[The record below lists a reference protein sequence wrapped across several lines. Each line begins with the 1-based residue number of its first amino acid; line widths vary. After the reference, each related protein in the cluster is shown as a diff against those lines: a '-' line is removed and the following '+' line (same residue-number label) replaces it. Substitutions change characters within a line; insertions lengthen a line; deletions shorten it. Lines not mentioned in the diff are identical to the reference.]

1 MRGGAVPVPDPYD
14 ATLEELIHAIE
25 LRECGD
31 PDGADWATPARI
43 RDLERRLLEEYRMR
57 PGRWRSETA
66 GTRELAAAG
75 ASR

>member
-1 MRGGAVPVPDPYD
+1 MPVPDPYE
-14 ATLEELIHAIE
+14 ALLEELIHAIE

-31 PDGADWATPARI
+31 PDGPDWATPARI

-57 PGRWRSETA
+57 PGRWRSDA
-66 GTRELAAAG
+66 VAAQELAAAG